1 MLYTNLSESCTEI
14 LDILQN
20 IDKSLYNKV
29 PKRFV
34 SFLEENKSKTY
45 IPNID
50 YSKEVKDWDI
60 GQKTKNILGILYL
73 NYWSTPSQKKEY
85 IKILKKNEKI
95 YQEEINK
102 KYNANNLFKNKKDKK
117 N

>member
-34 SFLEENKSKTY
+34 SFLEENKSKTH

-60 GQKTKNILGILYL
+60 GEKTRVMLGMLYL
-73 NYWSTPSQKKEY
+73 NYWSTPTQKSEY
-85 IKILKKNEKI
+85 IEILKKNERI
-95 YQEEINK
+95 YQEEINR
-102 KYNANNLFKNKKDKK
+102 KYNANNLFKNKK